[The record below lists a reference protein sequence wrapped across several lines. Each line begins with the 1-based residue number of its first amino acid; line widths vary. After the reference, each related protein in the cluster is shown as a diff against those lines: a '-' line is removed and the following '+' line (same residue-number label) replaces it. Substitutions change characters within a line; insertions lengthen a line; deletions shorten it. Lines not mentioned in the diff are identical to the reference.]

1 MLGLTH
7 IKPKEVFHNRFP
19 LQFQTDPEK
28 TADLGISDTA
38 ILNGKPHFFAVS
50 NHGQNTL
57 DTFTILSKIKC
68 SIELL
73 WLVFQFTT
81 VIVKIFTLGRQLGIS
96 HIPEILPK
104 FSNFPKC

>member
-1 MLGLTH
+1 MFGLTH
-7 IKPKEVFHNRFP
+7 IKPKEVFHNGFP

-38 ILNGKPHFFAVS
+38 MHNGKPQFFAVS

-57 DTFTILSKIKC
+57 DTFSILSKIKR

-73 WLVFQFTT
+73 GLVFQFAI

-96 HIPEILPK
+96 LIPEILLN